1 MSSDQVSF
9 ANFVFMSSSLPKSAA
24 TENPDRMSALEWRVG
39 ISLASIFGLR
49 MLGLFLVLPVFAV
62 FASGL
67 PGGDN
72 FQLVSLAFGTFM
84 LVQAFLYLPFGFAS
98 DRFGRKPVIVLGL
111 FIFAAG
117 SVMAAW
123 APTIYWM
130 IAARALQGMGAV
142 SAAVTAL
149 ASDLTREQHR
159 TKIMAMIGST
169 IGLAFSLSLVV
180 SPLLYAWIGMRG
192 MFLLIAVLA
201 LLAIPLLLRAVPD
214 PVASPVRRERVP
226 VSEVFKDP
234 QMMRL
239 NFGIFALHVLQTAMF
254 LVVPRQL
261 IEQHGLALGQHWHV
275 YLPVVLGSFVLAIPA
290 IIQSER
296 KGRTKLMFIASIVLL
311 AISQLGLWLGATSLV
326 SVVAMLLLFFAA
338 FNILEASLPSLV
350 SRIAPP
356 KAKGTALGIFNT
368 TQALGVAAGSAAGGW
383 IAVHLGPHWINAM
396 TVLLALVWG
405 AVALSMKVPARLTFK
420 TVTLKPGA
428 DMERMRDQIAELPGV
443 REVAM
448 ERERGIA
455 TLKINP
461 ERWDESR
468 LQRLI
473 GGEA

>member
-1 MSSDQVSF
+1 
-9 ANFVFMSSSLPKSAA
+9 
-24 TENPDRMSALEWRVG
+24 VG

-49 MLGLFLVLPVFAV
+49 MLGLFLVLPVFSV

-72 FQLVSLAFGTFM
+72 FQLVSLAFGAFM

-98 DRFGRKPVIVLGL
+98 DRVGRKPVIVLGL
-111 FIFAAG
+111 LIFAAG

-159 TKIMAMIGST
+159 TKVMALIGST

-180 SPLLYAWIGMRG
+180 SPMLYAWIGMRG
-192 MFLLIAVLA
+192 MFLLIALLA

-214 PVASPVRRERVP
+214 PAQSPVRRERVP
-226 VSEVFKDP
+226 VSEVLKDT
-234 QMMRL
+234 QLLRL

-254 LVVPRQL
+254 LIVPRQL
-261 IEQHGLALGQHWHV
+261 IEQHGLVLGQHWHV
-275 YLPVVLGSFVLAIPA
+275 YLPVVLGSFVVAIPA
-290 IIQSER
+290 IMQSER
-296 KGRTKLMFIASIVLL
+296 KGRTKLMFVASIGLL
-311 AISQLGLWLGATSLV
+311 VISQLGLWWGSASLTNV
-326 SVVAMLLLFFAA
+326 IIMLLLFFAA
-338 FNILEASLPSLV
+338 FNILEASLPALV
-350 SRIAPP
+350 SRIAPAR
-356 KAKGTALGIFNT
+356 AKGTALGIFNT

-383 IAVHLGPHWINAM
+383 IAVHLGTHWINGM
-396 TVLLALVWG
+396 TVMLALVWG
-405 AVALSMKVPARLTFK
+405 LVALSMKVPARLTLK
-420 TVTLKPGA
+420 TVTLGPDA
-428 DMERMRDQIAELPGV
+428 NMDLMRERIASLPGV
-443 REVAM
+443 REVVM
-448 ERERGIA
+448 DRGIA

>member
-1 MSSDQVSF
+1 M
-9 ANFVFMSSSLPKSAA
+9 
-24 TENPDRMSALEWRVG
+24 G

-49 MLGLFLVLPVFAV
+49 MLGLFLVLPVFSV

-72 FQLVSLAFGTFM
+72 FQLVSLAFGAFM

-98 DRFGRKPVIVLGL
+98 DRVGRKPVIVLGL
-111 FIFAAG
+111 LIFAAG

-159 TKIMAMIGST
+159 TKVMALIGST

-180 SPLLYAWIGMRG
+180 SPMLYAWIGMRG
-192 MFLLIAVLA
+192 MFLLIALLA

-214 PVASPVRRERVP
+214 PAQSPVRRERVP
-226 VSEVFKDP
+226 VSEVLKDT
-234 QMMRL
+234 QLLRL

-254 LVVPRQL
+254 LIVPRQL
-261 IEQHGLALGQHWHV
+261 IEQHGLVLGQHWHV
-275 YLPVVLGSFVLAIPA
+275 YLPVVLGSFVVAIPA
-290 IIQSER
+290 IMQSER
-296 KGRTKLMFIASIVLL
+296 KGRTKLMFVASIGLL
-311 AISQLGLWLGATSLV
+311 VISQLGLWWGSASLTNV
-326 SVVAMLLLFFAA
+326 IIMLLLFFAA
-338 FNILEASLPSLV
+338 FNILEASLPALV
-350 SRIAPP
+350 SRIAPAR
-356 KAKGTALGIFNT
+356 AKGTALGIFNT

-383 IAVHLGPHWINAM
+383 IAVHLGTHWINGM
-396 TVLLALVWG
+396 TVMLALVWG
-405 AVALSMKVPARLTFK
+405 LVALSMKVPARLTLK
-420 TVTLKPGA
+420 TVTLGPDA
-428 DMERMRDQIAELPGV
+428 NMDLMRERIASLPGV
-443 REVAM
+443 REVVM
-448 ERERGIA
+448 DRGIA

>member
-1 MSSDQVSF
+1 MSRSSPSF
-9 ANFVFMSSSLPKSAA
+9 AA
-24 TENPDRMSALEWRVG
+24 TADTPNPDRMSALEWRVG
-39 ISLASIFGLR
+39 TSLAAIFGLR
-49 MLGLFLVLPVFAV
+49 MLGLFLVLPVFSV

-72 FQLVSLAFGTFM
+72 FQLVSLAFGAFM

-98 DRFGRKPVIVLGL
+98 DRFGRKPVIVVGL
-111 FIFAAG
+111 LIFAAG

-123 APTIYWM
+123 APSIYWM

-159 TKIMAMIGST
+159 TKVMALIGST

-180 SPLLYAWIGMRG
+180 SPMLYAWIGMRG
-192 MFLLIAVLA
+192 MFLVIALLA
-201 LLAIPLLLRAVPD
+201 LLAIPLLLRVVPD
-214 PVASPVRRERVP
+214 PTHAPVARERVP
-226 VSEVFKDP
+226 VVEVLKDA
-234 QMMRL
+234 QLLRL

-261 IEQHGLALGQHWHV
+261 IELYGLPIGQHWHV
-275 YLPVVLGSFVLAIPA
+275 YLPVVLGSFVVAVPA
-290 IIQSER
+290 IMQSER
-296 KGRTKLMFIASIVLL
+296 KGRTKLMFIASIGLL
-311 AISQLGLWLGATSLV
+311 LVSQLGLWLGTPSLV
-326 SVVAMLLLFFAA
+326 NVVVMLLLFFAA
-338 FNILEASLPSLV
+338 FNILEASLPALV
-350 SRIAPP
+350 SRIAPSR
-356 KAKGTALGIFNT
+356 AKGTALGIFNT

-383 IAVHLGPHWINAM
+383 IAVHLGTHWINVM
-396 TVLLALVWG
+396 TVTLALAWG
-405 AVALSMKVPARLTFK
+405 LIALSMHVPARLTVK
-420 TVTLKPGA
+420 TVTLGPDA
-428 DMERMRDQIAELPGV
+428 NMDLMRERIASLPGV

>member
-1 MSSDQVSF
+1 
-9 ANFVFMSSSLPKSAA
+9 MSSSARIE
-24 TENPDRMSALEWRVG
+24 TPDRMSALEWRVG

-49 MLGLFLVLPVFAV
+49 MLGLFLVLPVFTV

-72 FQLVSLAFGTFM
+72 FQLVSLAFGAFM
-84 LVQAFLYLPFGFAS
+84 MVQACLYLPFGFAS

-111 FIFAAG
+111 LIFAAG
-117 SVMAAW
+117 AVMAAW

-159 TKIMAMIGST
+159 TKIMAIIGST
-169 IGLAFSLSLVV
+169 IGLAFSFSLVA
-180 SPLLYAWIGMRG
+180 SPMLYAWIGMRG
-192 MFLLIAVLA
+192 MFILIAVLA
-201 LLAIPLLLRAVPD
+201 ILAIPLLLRVVPD
-214 PVASPVRRERVP
+214 PQHGPEVRERVP
-226 VSEVFKDP
+226 VPVSEVLKDS
-234 QMMRL
+234 QLLRL

-296 KGRTKLMFIASIVLL
+296 KGRTKLMFVGAIGLL
-311 AISQLGLWLGATSLV
+311 LVSQLGLWIGATSLPGIV
-326 SVVAMLLLFFAA
+326 SMLLLFFAA
-338 FNILEASLPSLV
+338 FNILEASLPALV
-350 SRIAPP
+350 SRIAPA

-383 IAVHLGPHWINAM
+383 IAVHLGTHWINGM
-396 TVLLALVWG
+396 TVLLALAWG
-405 AVALSMKVPARLTFK
+405 LVALSMKVPARLTLK
-420 TVTLKPGA
+420 TVTLGPEA
-428 DMERMRDQIAELPGV
+428 DMDLMRERIAKLPGV
-443 REVAM
+443 REVAL
-448 ERERGIA
+448 EREHGIA

>member
-1 MSSDQVSF
+1 MSRTSP
-9 ANFVFMSSSLPKSAA
+9 MSATPAA
-24 TENPDRMSALEWRVG
+24 DTPESDRMSALEWRVG
-39 ISLASIFGLR
+39 GSLAAIFGLR
-49 MLGLFLVLPVFAV
+49 MLGLFLVLPVFSV

-72 FQLVSLAFGTFM
+72 FQLVSLAFGAFM
-84 LVQAFLYLPFGFAS
+84 LVQAFLYLPFGLAS
-98 DRFGRKPVIVLGL
+98 DRFGRKPVIVFGL
-111 FIFAAG
+111 LLFAAG

-130 IAARALQGMGAV
+130 IAARAVQGMGAV

-192 MFLLIAVLA
+192 MFLAIALLA
-201 LLAIPLLLRAVPD
+201 LLAIPLLLRVVPD
-214 PVASPVRRERVP
+214 PAHAPVQRERVP
-226 VSEVFKDP
+226 LLGVLKDT
-234 QMMRL
+234 QLLRL

-254 LVVPRQL
+254 LVVPHQL
-261 IEQHGLALGQHWHV
+261 IERHGLALGQHWHV
-275 YLPVVLGSFVLAIPA
+275 YLPVVLGSFVVAIPA
-290 IIQSER
+290 IMQSER
-296 KGRTKLMFIASIVLL
+296 KGRTKQMFIASIGMLL
-311 AISQLGLWLGATSLV
+311 VSQAGLWLGMESLLN
-326 SVVAMLLLFFAA
+326 VVVMLLLFFAA
-338 FNILEASLPSLV
+338 FNILEASLPALV
-350 SRIAPP
+350 SRIAPTR
-356 KAKGTALGIFNT
+356 AKGTALGIFNT
-368 TQALGVAAGSAAGGW
+368 TQALGVAAGSAFGGW
-383 IAVHLGPHWINAM
+383 IAVHLGPDWINVM
-396 TVLLALVWG
+396 TVTLVFAWG
-405 AVALSMKVPARLTFK
+405 LIALSMKVPARLTVK
-420 TVTLKPGA
+420 TVALGPDA
-428 DMERMRDQIAELPGV
+428 NIELMRERIASLPGV

>member
-1 MSSDQVSF
+1 
-9 ANFVFMSSSLPKSAA
+9 MSSSSSLSANIGSIPG
-24 TENPDRMSALEWRVG
+24 TDRMSALEWRVG
-39 ISLASIFGLR
+39 LSLAGIFGLR
-49 MLGLFLVLPVFAV
+49 MLGLFLVLPVFSV

-72 FQLVSLAFGTFM
+72 FQLVSLAFGAFM

-111 FIFAAG
+111 LIFAAG

-159 TKIMAMIGST
+159 TKVMALIGST

-180 SPLLYAWIGMRG
+180 SPMLYAWIGMRG
-192 MFLLIAVLA
+192 IFLAIALLA
-201 LLAIPLLLRAVPD
+201 LLAIPLLLRVVPD
-214 PVASPVRRERVP
+214 PTHGPALRERVP
-226 VSEVFKDP
+226 VSQVLKDT
-234 QMMRL
+234 QLLRL

-261 IEQHGLALGQHWHV
+261 IEQHGLAIGQHWHV
-275 YLPVVLGSFVLAIPA
+275 YLPVVLGSFVVAIPA
-290 IIQSER
+290 IMQSER
-296 KGRTKLMFIASIVLL
+296 KGRTKLMFIGSIGLL
-311 AISQLGLWLGATSLV
+311 LISQFGLWLGANSLT
-326 SVVAMLLLFFAA
+326 SVVTMLLLFFAA
-338 FNILEASLPSLV
+338 FNILEASLPALV
-350 SRIAPP
+350 SRIAPA

-368 TQALGVAAGSAAGGW
+368 TQALGVAVGSAAGGW
-383 IAVHLGPHWINAM
+383 IAVHLGAHWINAM
-396 TVLLALVWG
+396 TMILALVWG
-405 AVALSMKVPARLTFK
+405 LVALSMKVPARLTFK
-420 TVTLKPGA
+420 TVALGPDA
-428 DMERMRDQIAELPGV
+428 NMDLMRERIAGLASLPGV
-443 REVAM
+443 REVAV
-448 ERERGIA
+448 EPERGIA

-461 ERWDESR
+461 ERWDENR

-473 GGEA
+473 GADR

>member
-1 MSSDQVSF
+1 
-9 ANFVFMSSSLPKSAA
+9 
-24 TENPDRMSALEWRVG
+24 MSALEWRVG

-49 MLGLFLVLPVFAV
+49 MLGLFLVLPVFSV
-62 FASGL
+62 FAGGL

-72 FQLVSLAFGTFM
+72 FQLVSLAFGAFM

-111 FIFAAG
+111 LLFAAG
-117 SVMAAW
+117 ALMAAW

-149 ASDLTREQHR
+149 AADLTREQHR

-169 IGLAFSLSLVV
+169 IGLVFALSLVV
-180 SPLLYAWIGMRG
+180 SPMLYAWIGMRG

-201 LLAIPLLLRAVPD
+201 LLAIPLLLRVVPN
-214 PVASPVRRERVP
+214 PVSQIERRERVP
-226 VSEVFKDP
+226 VSAVLKDG
-234 QMMRL
+234 QLLRL

-261 IEQHGLALGQHWHV
+261 IEQHGIALGQHWHV
-275 YLPVVLGSFVLAIPA
+275 YLPVVLGSFLVAIPA
-290 IIQSER
+290 IVQSER
-296 KGRTKLMFIASIVLL
+296 KGRTKLMFVGSIALL
-311 AISQLGLWLGATSLV
+311 AVSQLGLWLGAASLS
-326 SVVAMLLLFFAA
+326 SVVLMLLLFFAA

-350 SRIAPP
+350 SRIAPA

-368 TQALGVAAGSAAGGW
+368 TQALGVAVGSAAGGW
-383 IAVHLGPHWINAM
+383 IAVHLGTQWISCM
-396 TVLLALVWG
+396 TLLMALAWGFLALGMQVPT
-405 AVALSMKVPARLTFK
+405 KVTLK
-420 TVTLKPGA
+420 TVTLGPDA
-428 DMERMRDQIAELPGV
+428 DMDAMREQIAGLPGV
-443 REVAM
+443 NEVAV
-448 ERERGIA
+448 ERGIA

-461 ERWDESR
+461 ERWDENR

>member
-1 MSSDQVSF
+1 
-9 ANFVFMSSSLPKSAA
+9 MSSSAPTSSTTLTLVP
-24 TENPDRMSALEWRVG
+24 PDRISALEWRVG

-49 MLGLFLVLPVFAV
+49 MLGLFLVLPVFSV

-72 FQLVSLAFGTFM
+72 FQLVSLAFGAFM

-111 FIFAAG
+111 LIFAAG
-117 SVMAAW
+117 AIMAAW

-180 SPLLYAWIGMRG
+180 SPMLYAWIGMRG
-192 MFLLIAVLA
+192 MFLLIALLA
-201 LLAIPLLLRAVPD
+201 LLAIPLLLRVVP
-214 PVASPVRRERVP
+214 SPLQSPLTRERVP
-226 VSEVFKDP
+226 VSDVLKDT
-234 QMMRL
+234 QLLRL

-296 KGRTKLMFIASIVLL
+296 KGRTKLMFVGAIVLL
-311 AISQLGLWLGATSLV
+311 VISQLGLWFGAASLAG
-326 SVVAMLLLFFAA
+326 VVTMLLLFFAA
-338 FNILEASLPSLV
+338 FNILEASLPALV

-383 IAVHLGPHWINAM
+383 IAVHLGIHWINGM
-396 TVLLALVWG
+396 TVLLALAWG
-405 AVALSMKVPARLTFK
+405 VVALSMKVPARLTTK
-420 TVTLKPGA
+420 TVAFGPDA
-428 DMERMRDQIAELPGV
+428 DMDVMRERIADLPGV

-448 ERERGIA
+448 ESERGIA
-455 TLKINP
+455 ILKINP